1 MLTLTEREAVLGN
14 SINTRTEKHGD
25 EDVTA
30 LDIPLSGIAIDE
42 QELNILLQDPHAFG
56 ALYDAPGKRG
66 TMTEPKLKVLA
77 PLKLK
82 DKIEGAEV
90 SLWIG
95 MAKEP
100 VVIRD
105 CKIAKVTLDLQTGG
119 TTLLSVQ
126 VQCTPTIDK
135 HITKLLEQLG
145 HAVTVEIRVDGYGE
159 QRDLLQSEAA

>member
-1 MLTLTEREAVLGN
+1 MLTLTEREATLGS
-14 SINTRTEKHGD
+14 SINTRCERHGD

-30 LDIPLSGIAIDE
+30 LDIPLSGMALDE
-42 QELNILLQDPHAFG
+42 KELNILLQDPHAFG
-56 ALYDAPGKRG
+56 ALYVAAGARG
-66 TMTEPKLKVLA
+66 SMSEPKLKVLG

-105 CKIAKVTLDLQTGG
+105 CKLAKVTLELQTGG
-119 TTLLSVQ
+119 TTLLSLQ

-145 HAVTVEIRVDGYGE
+145 HAITVEIRVDGYGE
-159 QRDLLQSEAA
+159 QRDLLQDEAA